1 MVNLKLQ
8 IYKNKQLEDNF
19 KPINISINDMNKFE
33 KKKNYQR
40 RGHLQKTLGMIDM
53 IG

>member
-33 KKKNYQR
+33 KKKTTKEEDIYKK
-40 RGHLQKTLGMIDM
+40 HLV
-53 IG
+53 